1 MLASKKVQ
9 LEGLKADTDEIIQF
23 LQLHQCKDIY
33 VHDFFAENPDKPDSN
48 RKRYSILASCF
59 SSKHCWKTGVE
70 LKNAFNLNSAK
81 TKLRRKKEYD
91 PIYAVM
97 NGGKDQ
103 EWSMVSYKDYQIN
116 MMTEEQRQAMALEW
130 KWNNPVKDE
139 DI

>member
-1 MLASKKVQ
+1 
-9 LEGLKADTDEIIQF
+9 

-59 SSKHCWKTGVE
+59 SSKHCWKTGIE

-97 NGGKDQ
+97 NGGKD
-103 EWSMVSYKDYQIN
+103 
-116 MMTEEQRQAMALEW
+116 
-130 KWNNPVKDE
+130 
-139 DI
+139 